1 MFKQDHNMNF
11 SLDNIAIGLL
21 TFSIIMVIFIIV
33 SIFRNAKRKNYIY
46 SSLLLIPF
54 FIGVLSVIFFT
65 FGLVYPSLNIQKS
78 QINIGYVTHNQ
89 TDSKDIIYIQTN
101 KGYAIA
107 FNGKEDCVPSDWDK
121 HDEIKLVTYK
131 HGNQKVKFP
140 MIDISSSPVCDI
152 ISINK

>member
-1 MFKQDHNMNF
+1 MFKQDSSMNF

-21 TFSIIMVIFIIV
+21 IFCLIMLIFIVI
-33 SIFRNAKRKNYIY
+33 SILGNVKRKNYIY

-54 FIGVLSVIFFT
+54 FIGVLSAIFFT
-65 FGLVYPSLNIQKS
+65 FGLVYPSLNIQKN

-89 TDSKDIIYIQTN
+89 KDNKDIIYIQTN

-140 MIDISSSPVCDI
+140 MIDISSSPVCDV